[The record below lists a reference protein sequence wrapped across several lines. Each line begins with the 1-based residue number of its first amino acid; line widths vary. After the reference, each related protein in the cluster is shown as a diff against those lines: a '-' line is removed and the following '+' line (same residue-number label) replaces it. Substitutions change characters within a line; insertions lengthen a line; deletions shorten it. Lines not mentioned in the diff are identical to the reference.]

1 MTIRGYRYIDSK
13 PIEVITKDR
22 KIEKIVSVDIQSVVN
37 DNIVYIA
44 PGFIDNQVNGYNG
57 INFMG
62 NDLTVEKIHTAT
74 KEFWK
79 QGVTTFFP
87 TLITASHKQIIE
99 NLKTFVEAQE
109 DSKIAASIPGF
120 HLEGPYISP
129 VDGYRGAHPL
139 EHVRLPN
146 WDEFKQYIEAA
157 NNKILQVTLAPE
169 VEGAI
174 PFIEMCVSNGIL
186 VALGHHNGSANDI
199 KRATDAGATLCTHL
213 GNGCA
218 RNIDRAFNP
227 LWAQLAEDRL
237 NVQLICDGFHLEP
250 EQVKT
255 FYKVKGKDAI
265 ILTSDIVHIAGQ
277 SAGIYDFF
285 GEEIELTSAG
295 MVVNPKTKTFAGA
308 GLPLLVG
315 IENVM
320 KFTNCSLA
328 DAVNMVT
335 LNYTKIFP
343 LSDRGELLEGKR
355 ADLVFF
361 KIKENKIEIQKT
373 IVDGDIVY
381 SRDL

>member
-1 MTIRGYRYIDSK
+1 MTVSGYNYFDSK
-13 PIEVITKDR
+13 PVGITIKNE
-22 KIEKIVSVDIQSVVN
+22 KIEKIVEEELQSIDGN
-37 DNIVYIA
+37 DKLYVA

-62 NDLTVEKIHTAT
+62 DDLTVEKIHEAT

-87 TLITASHKQIIE
+87 TLITASHEQIIE
-99 NLKTFVEAQE
+99 NLKTFVEAQK
-109 DSKIAASIPGF
+109 DSKIAATISGF

-139 EHVRLPN
+139 KHVRLPN
-146 WDEFKQYIEAA
+146 WDEFKQYIDAA

-174 PFIEMCVSNGIL
+174 PFIEKCVSNGIL
-186 VALGHHNGSANDI
+186 VALGHHNGSAKDI

-227 LWAQLAEDRL
+227 LWAQLAEGRL

-250 EQVKT
+250 EQVET
-255 FYKVKGKDAI
+255 FYKVKGKDSV

-277 SAGIYDFF
+277 PAGIYDFF
-285 GEEIELTSAG
+285 GEEIEMTSDG

-315 IENVM
+315 IGNVM
-320 KFTNCSLA
+320 EFTNCSLA
-328 DAVNMVT
+328 EAVNMVT

-343 LSDRGELLEGKR
+343 LSDRGELLKGKR
-355 ADLVFF
+355 ADLVMF
-361 KIKENKIEIQKT
+361 KLNNNKVEVIKT
-373 IVDGDIVY
+373 IVGGDLVY
-381 SRDL
+381 SRD